1 MSIGKKFT
9 IGLLVAIIVIGAG
22 GGYFKITSDRSSNQ
36 DSTVETPNKDFVK
49 VNNTELS
56 LKDGKAKLKVT
67 LSANTSAKVTGDD
80 DVIKPIDWTTSTEER
95 RYILVLKNN
104 GTYYVE
110 AKNGNETKKI
120 KIVVGD
126 GEDDNSES
134 SSSEEN
140 SSEAESESEVESV
153 SSSTVTPA
161 YTSRTTTPATV
172 QQPVASSTAHSS
184 TANNTL
190 TGSNDGTSSNQD
202 DVDTNSGDNS
212 VGGTTGATVGR

>member
-1 MSIGKKFT
+1 MRYVTLSIGKKFT

-80 DVIKPIDWTTSTEER
+80 DVIKPIDWATSTEER

-126 GEDDNSES
+126 GEDDSSES
-134 SSSEEN
+134 SSDET

-153 SSSTVTPA
+153 SSSIVTPT
-161 YTSRTTTPATV
+161 YTPKATTSAPV
-172 QQPVASSTAHSS
+172 QQPVAASTAPSA
-184 TANNTL
+184 TAS
-190 TGSNDGTSSNQD
+190 SNDDTSSNQGD
-202 DVDTNSGDNS
+202 GGTNSGDN
-212 VGGTTGATVGR
+212 GTTGASVER